1 MKHTLFFCIAAA
13 LTLAACTK
21 DDENLDSGP
30 VAAQVTAG
38 IGWAQTRASGTAWS
52 ARRCHRHFPRDE
64 SVIGR
69 PANNAVRQRHTQ
81 KAGQQTRLRLPAVC
95 KSPASRKFP

>member
-1 MKHTLFFCIAAA
+1 MSEMKHTLFFCIAAA

-52 ARRCHRHFPRDE
+52 ARDA
-64 SVIGR
+64 IGIS
-69 PANNAVRQRHTQ
+69 T
-81 KAGQQTRLRLPAVC
+81 GMSL
-95 KSPASRKFP
+95 

>member
-1 MKHTLFFCIAAA
+1 MKHTALLFAAAA

-21 DDENLDSGP
+21 DDENLDGGP

-52 ARRCHRHFPRDE
+52 AGDA
-64 SVIGR
+64 IGIS
-69 PANNAVRQRHTQ
+69 T
-81 KAGQQTRLRLPAVC
+81 GMSL
-95 KSPASRKFP
+95 